1 MVTGVPSAALNKRAA
16 ISGVAVV
23 VLACS
28 ILAPGTYGTDNY
40 ALTGAW
46 ELSPN
51 ESDVLPVHAMVIPGD
66 QSDQV
71 LAVAGSGNDPTFSR
85 GVNQARLWNPFTQQY
100 TAAFEGANIPAGTPP
115 TLHDNDA
122 FCSAHV
128 ALPDGHLLIAG
139 GNLEYPNYHGGGTH
153 PVHTTPPNYD
163 SPDPRPAC
171 HDFLGL
177 RDSFIYHPDN
187 QNFTRGPKMQHG
199 RWYPSLLSLGDG
211 RVLTI
216 SGLDDIGQGG
226 VIPDANLPA
235 AFQGQDCRYPVLN
248 RSIEIFN
255 PTTMAWGAAFTPS
268 GPAQLNPDNLGLYP
282 YLHLLPSGDVFLAGP
297 SNQTQVFDPETAAL
311 LSTKFSTRGGW
322 RDYGHSTLLALRP
335 SEGYRARVLN
345 AGGAGDG
352 VVESRAEMIDFSA
365 ADPQWTPVA
374 PMSRARYQG
383 ASVLLP
389 DGKVFVA
396 GGGSGGDT
404 INNSHLAAEIYD
416 PATNTWSYAG
426 SAQIPRM
433 YHSVALVLPDGRVYV
448 AGSNPHD
455 SMDLNE
461 RAVETR
467 VEIYSPPYLFKG
479 SRPEIP
485 NHPDRIRYATAF
497 NIQLGSVNQ
506 VTNARQVVLLRPGST
521 THTRNFDQRLVELT
535 FTTNPDFPRRLI
547 VTGPPN
553 GNIAPPGYYLLYVLN
568 QKGVPSEGHMI
579 RLR

>member
-1 MVTGVPSAALNKRAA
+1 
-16 ISGVAVV
+16 
-23 VLACS
+23 
-28 ILAPGTYGTDNY
+28 
-40 ALTGAW
+40 
-46 ELSPN
+46 
-51 ESDVLPVHAMVIPGD
+51 
-66 QSDQV
+66 
-71 LAVAGSGNDPTFSR
+71 
-85 GVNQARLWNPFTQQY
+85 
-100 TAAFEGANIPAGTPP
+100 
-115 TLHDNDA
+115 
-122 FCSAHV
+122 
-128 ALPDGHLLIAG
+128 
-139 GNLEYPNYHGGGTH
+139 
-153 PVHTTPPNYD
+153 
-163 SPDPRPAC
+163 
-171 HDFLGL
+171 
-177 RDSFIYHPDN
+177 
-187 QNFTRGPKMQHG
+187 
-199 RWYPSLLSLGDG
+199 
-211 RVLTI
+211 
-216 SGLDDIGQGG
+216 
-226 VIPDANLPA
+226 
-235 AFQGQDCRYPVLN
+235 
-248 RSIEIFN
+248 
-255 PTTMAWGAAFTPS
+255 
-268 GPAQLNPDNLGLYP
+268 
-282 YLHLLPSGDVFLAGP
+282 
-297 SNQTQVFDPETAAL
+297 
-311 LSTKFSTRGGW
+311 
-322 RDYGHSTLLALRP
+322 
-335 SEGYRARVLN
+335 
-345 AGGAGDG
+345 
-352 VVESRAEMIDFSA
+352 MIDFSA

-485 NHPDRIRYATAF
+485 NHPDRIRYATPF

>member
-311 LSTKFSTRGGW
+311 LSTKFS
-322 RDYGHSTLLALRP
+322 
-335 SEGYRARVLN
+335 
-345 AGGAGDG
+345 
-352 VVESRAEMIDFSA
+352 
-365 ADPQWTPVA
+365 
-374 PMSRARYQG
+374 
-383 ASVLLP
+383 
-389 DGKVFVA
+389 
-396 GGGSGGDT
+396 
-404 INNSHLAAEIYD
+404 
-416 PATNTWSYAG
+416 
-426 SAQIPRM
+426 
-433 YHSVALVLPDGRVYV
+433 
-448 AGSNPHD
+448 
-455 SMDLNE
+455 
-461 RAVETR
+461 
-467 VEIYSPPYLFKG
+467 
-479 SRPEIP
+479 
-485 NHPDRIRYATAF
+485 
-497 NIQLGSVNQ
+497 
-506 VTNARQVVLLRPGST
+506 
-521 THTRNFDQRLVELT
+521 
-535 FTTNPDFPRRLI
+535 
-547 VTGPPN
+547 
-553 GNIAPPGYYLLYVLN
+553 
-568 QKGVPSEGHMI
+568 
-579 RLR
+579 